1 MGVEMNSVLSE
12 LAEDVAILRSKVI
25 MGIQNGKSSPD
36 QYAIPPVRT
45 GT

>member
-1 MGVEMNSVLSE
+1 MVVEMNSVLRE

-25 MGIQNGKSSPD
+25 TGIQNGKPGPD
-36 QYAIPPVRT
+36 QYMTPPVRT